1 VCVCEREREKQQNR
15 DRDEETKTERQRR
28 RERYIQRGRVCG
40 LGEKKKRDRETREK
54 REREHARAREI
65 ELERERERE
74 REGGK
79 VHTALQNK
87 KYLADVLAQDVH
99 ESHVLWRR
107 EESHLRIMQVRETRK
122 ESARARASH
131 RESARGHVTWHGKFQ
146 LSSRHTPSV
155 RRAISCSFNS
165 GLKIQE
171 RNSW

>member
-1 VCVCEREREKQQNR
+1 M
-15 DRDEETKTERQRR
+15 
-28 RERYIQRGRVCG
+28 
-40 LGEKKKRDRETREK
+40 
-54 REREHARAREI
+54 HASTSLSLNVNLAQAQHDSWHV
-65 ELERERERE
+65 LD
-74 REGGK
+74 
-79 VHTALQNK
+79 
-87 KYLADVLAQDVH
+87 LADVLAQDVH

-131 RESARGHVTWHGKFQ
+131 RESARGHVTWHGKLQ